1 MYFLRRSVVV
11 FIRKQYLNASFWVL
25 YIYYIY
31 FGSSNKVWQ
40 IYQKVIDFNV
50 TLAIGAII
58 LFNHQ
63 NRTDLTKD
71 KVVAKSHPV
80 YFALG
85 CGLCVQEPQYLG
97 VFKTQFMERLAVGTP
112 PKPRGSSPHSF
123 FIATI
128 FHIGCFQEH
137 VRLSRGGQFVNA
149 IIFLYSICHSLVKQY
164 TQNIFQLQ
172 EIIQQQRELTKSS
185 HSCQRCSR
193 LFDLVHRC
201 ALSFDNCWICLF
213 S

>member
-1 MYFLRRSVVV
+1 MQAFES
-11 FIRKQYLNASFWVL
+11 
-25 YIYYIY
+25 YIY
-31 FGSSNKVWQ
+31 FGSSNKVCQ

-128 FHIGCFQEH
+128 FHIG
-137 VRLSRGGQFVNA
+137 RN
-149 IIFLYSICHSLVKQY
+149 
-164 TQNIFQLQ
+164 
-172 EIIQQQRELTKSS
+172 
-185 HSCQRCSR
+185 SCETE
-193 LFDLVHRC
+193 
-201 ALSFDNCWICLF
+201 
-213 S
+213 

>member
-1 MYFLRRSVVV
+1 MQAFES
-11 FIRKQYLNASFWVL
+11 
-25 YIYYIY
+25 YIY
-31 FGSSNKVWQ
+31 FGSSNKVCQ

-71 KVVAKSHPV
+71 KVAAKSHPV

-97 VFKTQFMERLAVGTP
+97 VFKTQFMERFAVGSP
-112 PKPRGSSPHSF
+112 PKPRGSSLHSF

-128 FHIGCFQEH
+128 FHIGCFQESTWDW
-137 VRLSRGGQFVNA
+137 VGEDSLSMRSSSYIQFVIHWSNNTHNTYFSCRKSFNNRGNRLNLA
-149 IIFLYSICHSLVKQY
+149 ILAKGIPV
-164 TQNIFQLQ
+164 
-172 EIIQQQRELTKSS
+172 
-185 HSCQRCSR
+185 
-193 LFDLVHRC
+193 
-201 ALSFDNCWICLF
+201 CLI
-213 S
+213 